1 MKTKE
6 RYDLVV
12 IGGGVGGLSV
22 EIAGDIYGQPSDST
36 GFISSL
42 VVKIARTVRENSNV
56 A

>member
-12 IGGGVGGLSV
+12 IGGGVGGRSGA
-22 EIAGDIYGQPSDST
+22 IAGDIYGQTSDLT

-42 VVKIARTVRENSNV
+42 IVKIAHTVRENSNV

>member
-1 MKTKE
+1 MKAKE

-22 EIAGDIYGQPSDST
+22 ESACDICGQPSDLT

-42 VVKIARTVRENSNV
+42 IAEIAYTVRENSNV